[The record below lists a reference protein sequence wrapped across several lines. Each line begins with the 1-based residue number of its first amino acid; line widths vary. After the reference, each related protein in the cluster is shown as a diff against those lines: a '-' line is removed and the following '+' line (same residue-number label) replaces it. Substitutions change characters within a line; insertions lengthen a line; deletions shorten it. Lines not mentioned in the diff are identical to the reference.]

1 MMELFPCNFLLAA
14 ILNIIDDLSM
24 LARCKVSVTIAGCIE
39 EMYHFGFL
47 CPNTGSLSLHLS
59 EAFSS

>member
-1 MMELFPCNFLLAA
+1 MKELFPCNFLLAA
-14 ILNIIDDLSM
+14 ISNIIDALSM